1 MSIKLRKKKVM
12 IGCPEDAERYIEC
25 VKQGIKDFNSDFGKK
40 YNVELEPTHYKS
52 DMYSTQ
58 DNPQKAINEQLCNSC
73 DLLIAIFY
81 LSAGTA
87 EATPKTGTFEEI
99 DYFKNKNR
107 NAFVFCFSGNVN
119 VDLGNEQKREQ
130 LKNLLNVLKENQKS
144 ILFENYKNENELAQK
159 VKRNLKNFFELN
171 NPQKNSPRIK
181 NNKAVKIHN
190 RNELQLQMECCM
202 RQNDSWNWMAPQ
214 FSFYSKSMKL
224 IDGIRE
230 DGSVQYYV
238 GKKERYRT
246 TPVASVLEALYLGA
260 LIPESVCRKMQDW
273 VYKSKEDPCD
283 EPNKL
288 KTEETGHKP
297 DDCDQFGWSWN
308 EGVSVWATSKALN
321 TLIMT
326 DYYKREDICNNSEIH
341 GVTCKAL
348 NWLADQAYDNG
359 GWGFQKAEDLVD
371 CAASV
376 TMTALTLT
384 TITRFLLATDERNG
398 ITLDDDLENKLSEA
412 RKKGIDYLLNTKK
425 EKDNKV
431 YWEYNGF
438 PSLTGTVW
446 VLDFINVGKR
456 RETGDL
462 YPLKDKILNF
472 CLENIPSTDDELE
485 RYQEE
490 VYFTGG
496 KTKYKKIEKNNK
508 FYSYMPY
515 HIAVLLQAGAD
526 PDDKH
531 IMTCIMGLISG
542 KEDYWIGT
550 DRSAGAHQRASC
562 FVIAMALSVI
572 AVWMKRKIK
581 KRIKRK

>member
-1 MSIKLRKKKVM
+1 MSGKLRKKKVM
-12 IGCPEDAERYIEC
+12 IGCPEDAERYIES
-25 VKQGIKDFNSDFGKK
+25 VKLGIKEFNEEYRNT
-40 YNVELEPTHYKS
+40 YNVVLETSHYKS
-52 DMYSTQ
+52 DTYSTQ
-58 DNPQKAINEQLCNSC
+58 DNPQKAINRQLCDSC
-73 DLLIAIFY
+73 DLLIAVFY
-81 LSAGTA
+81 MSAGTA
-87 EATPKTGTFEEI
+87 EATNKTGTFEEI
-99 DYFKNKNR
+99 DYFKNKDK
-107 NAFVFCFSGNVN
+107 NAFVFCFTGNAN
-119 VDLGNEQKREQ
+119 VDLGNKQKREQ
-130 LKNLLNVLKENQKS
+130 LNNLLNVLKENQKG
-144 ILFENYKNENELAQK
+144 IFYADYQNENELAQK
-159 VKRNLKNFFELN
+159 VKRNLKNYFELN
-171 NPQKNSPRIK
+171 KSKRKSPRNK
-181 NNKAVKIHN
+181 NNKAVKTLN
-190 RNELQLQMECCM
+190 RNELQLHMECCM
-202 RQNDSWNWMAPQ
+202 RQNDSWNWMAQQ

-246 TPVASVLEALYLGA
+246 TPVASVLEALHLGA
-260 LIPESVCRKMQDW
+260 LIPESVRRKMQDW
-273 VYKSKEDPCD
+273 VYNSKEDPCD

-326 DYYKREDICNNSEIH
+326 DYYKREDICNNQEIH
-341 GVTCKAL
+341 EVTCKAL

-359 GWGFQKAEDLVD
+359 GWGFQKAENLVD

-384 TITRFLLATDERNG
+384 TITRFLLATEERNG
-398 ITLDDDLENKLSEA
+398 IALDDNLENKLSEA
-412 RKKGIDYLLNTKK
+412 KKKGIDYLLNTKK
-425 EKDNKV
+425 EIDDKV
-431 YWEYNGF
+431 YWEYNGS

-462 YPLKDKILNF
+462 FPLKDKILNF
-472 CLENIPSTDDELE
+472 CMENIPSTDDELE

-581 KRIKRK
+581 KSL